1 MIWPMFAKKSSF
13 MILFYVM
20 SVSSDVPYLLSSAR
34 YLKKTKPKSTG
45 CLKKQRVLPN
55 WAFSDLSRI
64 SYVFLPNWKL
74 DLQMLHLIN
83 LSFFRHPVERQHATG
98 KRENYKNTW
107 PISLVW
113 ILNMIRAAK
122 EGLAW
127 ITKDETIKT
136 ISSEMADFFK
146 SEMWM
151 KLNEGMGDQHS
162 LL

>member
-1 MIWPMFAKKSSF
+1 MWCLSD
-13 MILFYVM
+13 LM
-20 SVSSDVPYLLSSAR
+20 SLVCYPAPGVWRKA
-34 YLKKTKPKSTG
+34 KPKSTG
-45 CLKKQRVLPN
+45 CLKKHWVLPN
-55 WAFSDLSRI
+55 WSFPDLSRI
-64 SYVFLPNWKL
+64 SYILLSDWKL

-83 LSFFRHPVERQHATG
+83 LSFLRHSVERQHKAG
-98 KRENYKNTW
+98 KRENCKNTW
-107 PISLVW
+107 RSHFTWVDLVW
-113 ILNMIRAAK
+113 IWNMIRAAK

-151 KLNEGMGDQHS
+151 KSNEGVGGQHS